1 MKTMKKNSAIKGLL
15 AAAVIV
21 AATAVA
27 GHAEECIYVYHQDSI
42 VFKDYAEHVD
52 SVALENNKTQ
62 ISIYDTTHVQ
72 LYTAAL
78 SYVDSIKFA
87 DDRPVADLLDVVF
100 NPDGSATDISP
111 MANTVEAVGNN
122 TIAWDETYKRYT
134 ARYNNPWA
142 ASTVPDYYKI
152 DYDNN
157 TAFKNGLSD
166 GHTLETVFMT
176 DYEGTIPN
184 AEAKW
189 FSSHQSGGTGFLIS
203 TISGSRKNEITFLP
217 NVNTTSKSKW
227 IWCTSGVVPQPKVF
241 YHVVGVWDKAAGK
254 AYVYV
259 NGELKNTVAAKGNLR
274 FPTAGSRWF
283 GIGGDPNGANA
294 AQAGAK
300 WEVVTARVYNDVLTQ
315 DQVTSLWRDVKKLQ
329 DAAQEST
336 PLVTDIDYMSGL
348 PVKVGGTY
356 SIYGNNFKAGDK
368 IAFTSTTEG
377 GTSFTSAVT
386 LIEPAGVTVK
396 IPAGTVTG
404 SYLMTLSRGDS
415 TQVLG
420 GTRLEVVDST
430 PAGSKVIAH
439 RGFWLGTSQ
448 NSRQSLLNAQN
459 LGVYGSET
467 DVWLTTDN
475 HLMINH
481 DAKLNNVTIQTST
494 YDQVK
499 DLTLSNGEKVPQ
511 LNDFLDMLK
520 SSSSATKL
528 IIEIKKHSTD
538 ARTVEA
544 ADSAVAA
551 VKRAGVQDKVEY
563 ISFSLNACAEVAK
576 LDPQAKVS
584 YLNGDLAPD
593 SLYAKG
599 IMGLD
604 YSAAKFTANPTW
616 VTRAHELGM
625 TCNAWTI
632 NTRSQ
637 MAEMSKMN
645 IDFITTDYPIVA
657 TAIKRHFD
665 DNH

>member
-1 MKTMKKNSAIKGLL
+1 MKAMKKNNAIKGLL
-15 AAAVIV
+15 AAAII
-21 AATAVA
+21 AAASMA
-27 GHAEECIYVYHQDSI
+27 GHAEECIYVYHQGSI

-72 LYTAAL
+72 LYSAAL

-100 NPDGSATDISP
+100 NPDGSARDISP
-111 MANTVEAVGNN
+111 MGNTVEAVGNN
-122 TIAWDETYKRYT
+122 TIVWDETYKRYT
-134 ARYNNPWA
+134 AHYNNPWA
-142 ASTVPDYYKI
+142 TSPVPDYYKI
-152 DYDNN
+152 DYDSN

-176 DYEGTIPN
+176 DYEGTITN

-203 TISGSRKNEITFLP
+203 TISGARKNEITFLP
-217 NVNTTSKSKW
+217 NVNTTTSSKW
-227 IWCTSGVVPQPKVF
+227 IWCTSGIVPQPKVF

-259 NGELKNTVAAKGNLR
+259 NGELKNTVAAVGNLR
-274 FPTAGSRWF
+274 FPNAGSRWF
-283 GIGGDPNGANA
+283 GIGGDPNGANS

-300 WEVVTARVYNDVLTQ
+300 WEVVTARVYNDALTQ

-329 DAAQEST
+329 DAQAPA
-336 PLVTDIDYMSGL
+336 PLVTDVDYMSGL
-348 PVKVGGTY
+348 PVKAGGTY

-368 IAFTSTTEG
+368 IAFTSATG
-377 GTSFTSAVT
+377 SGSSFIATVT
-386 LIEPAGVTVK
+386 PIEPAGVTVQ
-396 IPAGTVTG
+396 IPAGAVTD

-511 LNDFLDMLK
+511 LSDFLAMLK
-520 SSSSATKL
+520 SSSSPTKL
-528 IIEIKKHSTD
+528 IIEIKAHSTD

-563 ISFSLNACAEVAK
+563 ISFSLNACAKIAQ

-584 YLNGDLAPD
+584 YLNGNVDPD
-593 SLYAKG
+593 SLHTLG
-599 IMGLD
+599 ITGLD
-604 YSAAKFTANPTW
+604 YKASVFTANPTW
-616 VTRAHELGM
+616 VTQAHNLGM

-632 NTRSQ
+632 NTRNQ
-637 MAEMSKMN
+637 MAEVSKMG
-645 IDFITTDYPIVA
+645 IDFLTTDYPVEA